1 MKSLIAL
8 LCITLTVFVS
18 YSLRADTDGTDS
30 YDLSAHLPAQES
42 RFPIDFSWITN
53 RYDFQRIE
61 KYIDEYYGTYYKSW
75 EKYVTSK
82 QREIAGRVGLSDI
95 FFKLNLKNYEDTKIV
110 LSRRLWN
117 DKLLFRYLAPVGDM
131 RNFDLFVAVEPHRLA
146 RLVGRGSING
156 EVSVAIIVNRPFGSK
171 RIDRSADRR
180 TRKLLGQVRRML
192 NCD

>member
-8 LCITLTVFVS
+8 LCIALTVFVS
-18 YSLRADTDGTDS
+18 YSLRADTDETDS
-30 YDLSAHLPAQES
+30 YDLSVHLPAQES
-42 RFPIDFSWITN
+42 HFPIDFSWITN

-82 QREIAGRVGLSDI
+82 QREIAGRVGLSNI

-131 RNFDLFVAVEPHRLA
+131 RDFDLFVAVEPHRLMK
-146 RLVGRGSING
+146 LIGRGSING
-156 EVSVAIIVNRPFGSK
+156 EKSVAIVVSKPLGSK